1 MDSPLRDC
9 VRRALLED
17 LGGADTPTA
26 GDLTSRAALPGGQ
39 RGKGVIVSR
48 DRGCLAGG
56 EAARECFRA
65 LDPAVEVTVVED
77 GSSLEPGDEVMTVRG
92 DVGALLAAERTALN
106 FLQHLSGVATAT
118 RSMVA
123 AVATTCACILDTRKT
138 IPGLRALEK
147 HAVRVAGGVNHR
159 SGLYDQV
166 LLKENHFA
174 LAGSGSYQDV
184 VSGCVAVSEQPVIAE
199 ARTAEEAVEA
209 VRGGAAVVMLD
220 NFPVG
225 GPMRDAVQAVRAA
238 AARMG
243 AEVQVEAS
251 GGIDLQNVREVAEC
265 GVDRISVGAIT
276 HSARAL
282 DMSMRVERIA

>member
-1 MDSPLRDC
+1 M
-9 VRRALLED
+9 
-17 LGGADTPTA
+17 
-26 GDLTSRAALPGGQ
+26 
-39 RGKGVIVSR
+39 IVSR

-65 LDPAVEVTVVED
+65 LDPAVEVSLVAD
-77 GSSLEPGDEVMTVRG
+77 GSSLEPGDEVLTVRG
-92 DVGALLAAERTALN
+92 NLRAMLAAERTALN

-118 RSMVA
+118 RAMVV
-123 AVATTCACILDTRKT
+123 AVATSCACILDTRKT
-138 IPGLRALEK
+138 TPGLRALEK

-159 SGLYDQV
+159 SGLYDQM

-174 LAGSGSYQDV
+174 LAGSGSYQGV
-184 VSGCVAVSEQPVIAE
+184 VSGCVAVSELPVIAE
-199 ARTAEEAVEA
+199 ARTAEEAVAA

-225 GPMRDAVQAVRAA
+225 GPMREAVQAVRAE

-243 AEVQVEAS
+243 AKVQVEAS
-251 GGIDLQNVREVAEC
+251 GGIDLENVREVAEC

-282 DMSMRVERIA
+282 DMSMRLERSA